1 MGQNHRLLISNVF
14 TIGFAKRRS
23 IADRRCHPS
32 STETISRQ
40 LLKPDSAQL
49 LYEVICSS
57 PLQLPVPDPL
67 QPMQDIVFSSCPE
80 TPVPDSPQP
89 MQEIVSSQPLQ
100 FQISLNRWKSSLAH
114 LLEVC
119 WIMKTEH
126 HLPWTKEKLVT
137 YCPPQIE
144 HLLFSNS
151 PQYSL
156 NDFNERKGQPKF
168 EETLIPT
175 WHFLR
180 RSGDSATFL
189 PRYQFKWQ
197 LFWASTLNLK
207 SIR

>member
-23 IADRRCHPS
+23 VADRRCHPS

-67 QPMQDIVFSSCPE
+67 QPMQDIVLSSRPE

-100 FQISLNRWKSSLAH
+100 PTVPDLPQPMEVKPSPPPRSMLNNEDR
-114 LLEVC
+114 
-119 WIMKTEH
+119 T
-126 HLPWTKEKLVT
+126 
-137 YCPPQIE
+137 PPT
-144 HLLFSNS
+144 L
-151 PQYSL
+151 
-156 NDFNERKGQPKF
+156 NER
-168 EETLIPT
+168 EISYLLPT
-175 WHFLR
+175 TNR
-180 RSGDSATFL
+180 TF
-189 PRYQFKWQ
+189 
-197 LFWASTLNLK
+197 TV
-207 SIR
+207 